1 MGFNPVRAQR
11 GTLWCAHG
19 LVGLRARGVDVVARV
34 VVREVAAAAFVG
46 ALVGA
51 LIAGVVRVVVVRVL
65 LTGVLVAAVVLG
77 LVAGFVRV
85 VVRVAARALVA
96 GVARVAPTAPITRV
110 VRTAGVL
117 LAVVLVA
124 VALLAV
130 VLLAVVLTADVARI
144 FGAALFGALT
154 AGLVVA
160 LAFALTADLTAGWTL
175 TTGVSLAINSC
186 VNVLSFCNCR
196 INPRAVFSKSS
207 TEGWAAPSMV
217 CALLS
222 ASASDRLLCVLSS
235 SASANK
241 RKPESLSTPN
251 CEINQLMA

>member
-65 LTGVLVAAVVLG
+65 LTGVLVAAVVLA

-85 VVRVAARALVA
+85 VARVVVRAFVA
-96 GVARVAPTAPITRV
+96 GVARVAPVARV

-117 LAVVLVA
+117 LAVVLVT

>member
-1 MGFNPVRAQR
+1 M
-11 GTLWCAHG
+11 
-19 LVGLRARGVDVVARV
+19 
-34 VVREVAAAAFVG
+34 
-46 ALVGA
+46 
-51 LIAGVVRVVVVRVL
+51 
-65 LTGVLVAAVVLG
+65 
-77 LVAGFVRV
+77 
-85 VVRVAARALVA
+85 
-96 GVARVAPTAPITRV
+96 

-117 LAVVLVA
+117 LAVVLVT

-196 INPRAVFSKSS
+196 INPRAVFINHRPRC
-207 TEGWAAPSMV
+207 WAAPSMV

-235 SASANK
+235 SARPINANPS
-241 RKPESLSTPN
+241 PEYAQLRN
-251 CEINQLMA
+251 QINSWRSRHGC